1 MRIDNHMGGF
11 RASTKLPKKQT
22 RKSVTR
28 GIKTQKPDPAISS
41 SLNFEICHND
51 TFQKGKDP
59 NLYRY
64 TKLKKA
70 AVVLAG
76 KGVL

>member
-1 MRIDNHMGGF
+1 MGGF
-11 RASTKLPKKQT
+11 RPSSKSPIKQI

-28 GIKTQKPDPAISS
+28 GIKTHKPDPAVSS
-41 SLNFEICHND
+41 SLNFEISYD
-51 TFQKGKDP
+51 DSLQKGKDP

-70 AVVLAG
+70 AVVLAS